1 MSTRRS
7 SRPPQPPTIDLNAD
21 AGEGFGAWSLGDD
34 AALLPHLTSV
44 SIACGGHA
52 GDPPTMARTVA
63 LAARLGVACGAH
75 PGYPDLPGFG
85 RRELA
90 MSDEDLHATVLAQI
104 GALAAIARAAGV
116 ALRHVKPHGALY
128 HRATHDPG
136 TAAAIVSAART
147 IDPHL
152 MVMGPPGSALLAAAA
167 ASRMPVLVE
176 AFADR
181 RYEPDGRLR
190 DRRLP
195 GALLSDPTA
204 AAEQARRIVTDGV
217 VRTTDGSLLPIRA
230 ETLCVHGDTPGAP
243 AIAGAVRAALE
254 EAGIRVT
261 APGWQR

>member
-1 MSTRRS
+1 MSSRRS
-7 SRPPQPPTIDLNAD
+7 SRPSPPLAIDLNAD
-21 AGEGFGAWSLGDD
+21 AGEGYGAWSLGDD
-34 AALLPHLTSV
+34 AALLPHVTSV
-44 SIACGGHA
+44 SVACGGHA
-52 GDPPTMARTVA
+52 GDPPIMARTVA

-90 MSDEDLHATVLAQI
+90 MSDEELHAALLAQV

-128 HRATHDPG
+128 HRAAHDPA
-136 TAAAIVSAART
+136 TAAAVVSAART
-147 IDPHL
+147 IDPEL
-152 MVMGPPGSALLAAAA
+152 FLVGPPGSALLAAAT
-167 ASRMPVLVE
+167 ASGMRVLVE

-195 GALLSDPTA
+195 GALLSDPA
-204 AAEQARRIVTDGV
+204 EAAEQARRIATDGV

-243 AIAGAVRAALE
+243 AIAAAVRAALMD
-254 EAGIRVT
+254 AGIRVV
-261 APGWQR
+261 APTRPG